1 MARISTERKP
11 RDIGDGLP
19 PGAVVGSMT
28 IHSLILVFLGWGAT
42 RVTLPDAPLVY
53 RVELVAAPSQ
63 VSARPVPAPKRQKPP
78 EPEPKKSK
86 VPETVPAV
94 TEKPKKSAKP
104 EETKQEKSVPEE
116 AVVAAAAAAAPNES
130 KQGDVAEPVRLEGA
144 AFPYPDYL
152 ANIILQIKRH
162 WRPPAAGRGLKAELA
177 FTIMRD
183 GSVIDLQWVQRSGS
197 LVFDLEARGA
207 IETAGRREA
216 FGPLPQG
223 YPSDQLRVSF
233 FFDPT
238 RY

>member
-28 IHSLILVFLGWGAT
+28 IHSLILLFLGWGAT

-94 TEKPKKSAKP
+94 TKKPKKSAKP

-116 AVVAAAAAAAPNES
+116 AVADGCPPRRPWASRVLRTASRFTSTVSSYCQRLSPTKSLLIASRES
-130 KQGDVAEPVRLEGA
+130 AKMYVL
-144 AFPYPDYL
+144 
-152 ANIILQIKRH
+152 
-162 WRPPAAGRGLKAELA
+162 GLFVL
-177 FTIMRD
+177 
-183 GSVIDLQWVQRSGS
+183 
-197 LVFDLEARGA
+197 
-207 IETAGRREA
+207 
-216 FGPLPQG
+216 
-223 YPSDQLRVSF
+223 
-233 FFDPT
+233 
-238 RY
+238 